1 MEKAGCNST
10 MATPAVFANALRK
23 NEEDVGALFPLYP
36 LSSSLPSTVHDVATH
51 GDRSTIVISAGCRF
65 LLSSPPEQTC
75 AVEKDDGE
83 GKVDDEQDMASLT
96 VLKEIQSALL
106 VLEAAVRAVEC
117 GRGPRMGS

>member
-1 MEKAGCNST
+1 
-10 MATPAVFANALRK
+10 MATPAVSANALRK

-36 LSSSLPSTVHDVATH
+36 LSSSLPSTVHDVAMH
-51 GDRSTIVISAGCRF
+51 GDRSAIVISTASLF

-75 AVEKDDGE
+75 TVEKDDDE

-117 GRGPRMGS
+117 GRGPGMGS